1 MQPGGYSGY
10 DKGLSVLEKYGL
22 VSENTYRG
30 RGALLCQTQQ
40 GLKMIRPYDGPAKR
54 LEKVYEL
61 LQHLKETGHSQI
73 DQLLRNEEGN
83 LVTTDKD
90 GVSYIVKDWWD
101 LRECD
106 ARSGNDVIK
115 AVRALASVHRDMYLK
130 PESFEGTLNDQQLEF
145 NCPTERNSFEEI
157 YKGKEDDFVENREQ
171 QVLGMQEVYQRD
183 NQELQAKGLR
193 DVYQRDNQELQ
204 APDLR
209 DVYRRHNQ
217 ELKKIRE
224 FIRKRKQKN
233 QFEYMCLEHM
243 PRYMEYGQETL
254 RQLNASDY
262 GDMRLAD
269 MENGSICHNAC
280 TQHNFLMQKTGAI
293 LVNYEHYC
301 YDSHMADLAQ
311 FMRKVLEKHG
321 WNRSLA
327 EKLICAYDGICPI
340 GAKEQKQLVLR
351 LSYPEKFWK
360 IMNFYYNN
368 SKAFFPEKNVEK
380 LVQQMENEKNWLG
393 FIEHL

>member
-10 DKGLSVLEKYGL
+10 DKGLSVLEQYGL

-40 GLKMIRPYDGPAKR
+40 GLKMIRPYDGAAGR

-61 LQHLKETGHSQI
+61 LEHLKEAGHKNI
-73 DQLLRNEEGN
+73 DQLLRNTEGS
-83 LVTTDKD
+83 LVSTDKD
-90 GVSYIVKDWWD
+90 GISYIVKDWWD

-115 AVRALASVHRDMYLK
+115 AVRELASVHKDMYM
-130 PESFEGTLNDQQLEF
+130 SNGN
-145 NCPTERNSFEEI
+145 
-157 YKGKEDDFVENREQ
+157 KEN
-171 QVLGMQEVYQRD
+171 
-183 NQELQAKGLR
+183 
-193 DVYQRDNQELQ
+193 Q

-209 DVYRRHNQ
+209 DIYRKHNQ

-233 QFEYMCLEHM
+233 QFEYMYLEHVA
-243 PRYMEYGQETL
+243 RYLIYGQETL
-254 RQLNASDY
+254 CQLEESLY
-262 GDMRLAD
+262 GKMRGEDLQK
-269 MENGSICHNAC
+269 GSVCHNAC
-280 TQHNFLMQKTGAI
+280 NQHNFLMGKSGVI

-301 YDSHMADLAQ
+301 FDNHMADLAQ

-327 EKLICAYDGICPI
+327 EKIMHAYD
-340 GAKEQKQLVLR
+340 LVRPLSDEERKLLLIR

-360 IMNFYYNN
+360 ISNYYYNN
-368 SKAFFPEKNVEK
+368 NKAFFPERNVGK
-380 LVQQMENEKNWLG
+380 LIQQMENEKNWLE
-393 FIEHL
+393 FIEHLN